1 MLYTKT
7 IERITFEDV
16 VNFCAERHR
25 ESIHLDYK
33 REIDNSLAKTIAA
46 MANTWGGLILVGVE
60 DDDSRP
66 MLPVEGMYY
75 QERLRERINNIILG
89 NITPPVFPEIQI

>member
-25 ESIHLDYK
+25 ESTYLDYK
-33 REIDNSLAKTIAA
+33 RQIDNSLAKTIAA
-46 MANTWGGLILVGVE
+46 MANTWGGLVIIGVE
-60 DDDSRP
+60 DEDSRP
-66 MLPVEGMYY
+66 RHPVA
-75 QERLRERINNIILG
+75 
-89 NITPPVFPEIQI
+89 